1 MNDKALSTTEQRVI
15 NEMARLQTAMR
26 LISIQRD
33 KYMAE
38 YHDLL
43 GILVTILRT
52 MPNREYHLSPEDVK
66 GTLDLRMYK
75 PELSKNKDG
84 SATIRL
90 LSLTDESTGN
100 NSKSH

>member
-1 MNDKALSTTEQRVI
+1 MNDKALSTTEQKII
-15 NEMARLQTAMR
+15 NDMAQMQMAMR
-26 LISIQRD
+26 LIATQRD
-33 KYMAE
+33 KYMSQ
-38 YHDLL
+38 YHELL

-52 MPNREYHLSPEDVK
+52 SPDREFHLYPEEVK

-75 PELSKNKDG
+75 PEITKHEDG

-100 NSKSH
+100 NSKPD

>member
-1 MNDKALSTTEQRVI
+1 MADETLSPTEQKII
-15 NEMARLQTAMR
+15 NEMAKLQTAVR
-26 LISIQRD
+26 LISTQRD

-52 MPNREYHLSPEDVK
+52 RPNREYHLSPEDVK

-100 NSKSH
+100 DPKPN